1 MARRGG
7 AGTTRFVSALGE
19 VSAGRGGV
27 GRGATAARRGSM
39 RRRSFAGEPAARL
52 FLGFALEIRFAR
64 ETRLFFVLAGVGG
77 GALLPLAGF
86 ALGSGLG
93 LDFGAAAIFLLA
105 SAGVDQRAGAGFAL
119 VIGEGAQHHARRAT
133 LRARLVLGG
142 RRRGVGGAAAGA
154 GAATGAW
161 GFVSTFPRACRL
173 TVSTTTVLVRPWEK
187 RWLTMPV
194 SDGRCLRCSVF
205 DGVTVKVL
213 SPLFSVS
220 LIHCPISG
228 PRDPFPSNFLTH
240 PRFRSAPPGFQRLR
254 APTNP
259 L

>member
-1 MARRGG
+1 MH
-7 AGTTRFVSALGE
+7 
-19 VSAGRGGV
+19 
-27 GRGATAARRGSM
+27 
-39 RRRSFAGEPAARL
+39 RRSFAGEPAARL

-93 LDFGAAAIFLLA
+93 LDFGAAA
-105 SAGVDQRAGAGFAL
+105 GV
-119 VIGEGAQHHARRAT
+119 
-133 LRARLVLGG
+133 
-142 RRRGVGGAAAGA
+142 

-228 PRDPFPSNFLTH
+228 LRDPFPSNFLTH
-240 PRFRSAPPGFQRLR
+240 PRFRSAPSGFRRRR